1 MANKI
6 LYKILETASTTN
18 PTNLAAAGKE
28 EVVTKPTN
36 QQYWNFLLVQNR
48 DAVDIR
54 IHLDNTEDVGKDF
67 DVQASGGIFK
77 IEPEDGIA
85 FQTVV
90 QENLDA
96 ATAET
101 AGKIMFTWARKEPI
115 NG

>member
-6 LYKILETASTTN
+6 IYRILETASTTN
-18 PTNLAAAGKE
+18 PTNLAAGGKE
-28 EVVTKPTN
+28 EVITKPTN

-48 DAVDIR
+48 DAVDINL
-54 IHLDNTEDVGKDF
+54 HLDNTSSVGKDF
-67 DVQASGGIFK
+67 IVQASGGIFK
-77 IEPEDGIA
+77 IEPEDGIV

-90 QENLDA
+90 QENLDG

-101 AGKIMFTWARKEPI
+101 AGKIQFTWARKEPV